1 MIWAG
6 FTYNVMGVVYIQ
18 RCALME
24 ETALAKLAL
33 LVQPVVAST
42 PAQVSL
48 LWVKQPCLLNHRY
61 LSRQSVQP
69 Q

>member
-33 LVQPVVAST
+33 LVQPVVTST

-48 LWVKQPCLLNHRY
+48 LWVEPCLLNHGY
-61 LSRQSVQP
+61 LSRQSAQP